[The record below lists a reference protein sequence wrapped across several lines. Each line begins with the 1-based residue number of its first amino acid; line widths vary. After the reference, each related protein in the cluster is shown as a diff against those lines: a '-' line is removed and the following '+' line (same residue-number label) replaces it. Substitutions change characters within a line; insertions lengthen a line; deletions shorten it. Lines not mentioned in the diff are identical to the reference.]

1 MFASGFGALA
11 LDKFYIARE
20 ISRPSRL
27 EDKKKLSSELAGQQ
41 VIILREGTSR
51 SRGQDALKA
60 NIMAAKIIAESVRSS
75 LGPKGMDKMLVDGF
89 GDVTITNDGATILD
103 EMEVQHPAAK
113 MLVEV
118 AKTQDDEVGDGTTTV
133 VVVAGELLKKAE
145 ELVDQNIH
153 PTVIVD
159 GYRIASARALEI
171 LDEIAIKVDSND
183 KATLRRIAEVSLAS
197 KILADQKETMSE
209 LAVNAILQVA
219 EKTPQGWKVDID
231 DVKVEKKPGEALA
244 DTSLIKG
251 IVLDK
256 EVVHP
261 GMPKRVENAKIALV
275 DAPLEVEKTE
285 FDAKINIENPE
296 QMKAFLDEEEKMLKE
311 MTDKI
316 SNSGAN
322 VLLCEKGIDDVA
334 QHYLAKKGI
343 LAVRR
348 VKQSDMEKLV
358 KATGGKVV
366 SNVNDL
372 RPEDLG
378 FAKLVEERK
387 VADDKM
393 TFVEGSKN
401 PKAVTIL
408 VRGGSE
414 RLVDEAERAIHD
426 ALCVVRD
433 VVLDPRVVAG
443 GGAPEAEV
451 ARRLREHAQKL
462 SGKEQLAVIAFGEAL
477 ETLPTALAENAGLDP
492 IDILVQLRAAHEKG
506 QLWAGVD
513 VNESKVADL
522 KERGVLEPLGV
533 KVQVIKS
540 AAEAA
545 GMILKIDDVIAAA
558 KSGPGGQ
565 GGPKGKDEGDDEGSS
580 DY

>member
-1 MFASGFGALA
+1 MSV
-11 LDKFYIARE
+11 
-20 ISRPSRL
+20 
-27 EDKKKLSSELAGQQ
+27 ELAGQP

-51 SRGQDALKA
+51 SRGKDAQRA
-60 NIMAAKIIAESVRSS
+60 NITAAKIIAESVKTS

-89 GDVTITNDGATILD
+89 GDVTITNDGATILK

-113 MLVEV
+113 MMVEV
-118 AKTQDDEVGDGTTTV
+118 AKTQDDEVGDGTTTS

-145 ELVDQNIH
+145 ELLDQNIH

-159 GYRIASARALEI
+159 GYRDASSKALEI
-171 LDEIAIKVDSND
+171 LDAIAVKIDPSD
-183 KATLRRIAEVSLAS
+183 KASLRKVAEVSLAS
-197 KILADQKETMSE
+197 KILAEYKSEMSE

-219 EKTPQGWKVDID
+219 EKTGEGFKVDIE
-231 DVKVEKKPGEALA
+231 DVKVEKKPGEALS

-261 GMPKRVENAKIALV
+261 GMPKRIEQAKIALV

-296 QMKAFLDEEEKMLKE
+296 QMKSFLDEEEKMLKTMVDNVVE
-311 MTDKI
+311 
-316 SNSGAN
+316 SGAN

-334 QHYLAKKGI
+334 QHYLAKAGI

-348 VKQSDMEKLV
+348 VKQSDMEKLT
-358 KATGGKVV
+358 KATGGRVV
-366 SNVNDL
+366 SNLDDLKSNDL
-372 RPEDLG
+372 G
-378 FAKLVEERK
+378 NAQLVEERK

-393 TFVEGSKN
+393 VFVEGCKN

-414 RLVDEAERAIHD
+414 RLVDEAERSIHD

-433 VVLDPRVVAG
+433 VVRDPRVVGG
-443 GGAPEAEV
+443 GGAPEAEI
-451 ARRLREHAQKL
+451 ARRLKEYSQKL
-462 SGKEQLAVIAFGEAL
+462 SGKEQLAVIAFADAL
-477 ETLPTALAENAGLDP
+477 EIVPMALAENAGLDP
-492 IDILVQLRAAHEKG
+492 IDIMVQLRAGHEKG
-506 QLWAGVD
+506 HVWDGVD
-513 VNESKVADL
+513 LVDGKTADL
-522 KERGVLEPLGV
+522 KEKGILEPLGV
-533 KVQVIKS
+533 KMQVIKS

-558 KSGPGGQ
+558 KTKEEKGP
-565 GGPKGKDEGDDEGSS
+565 PKDKDEGGEEGSS
-580 DY
+580 EF

>member
-1 MFASGFGALA
+1 L
-11 LDKFYIARE
+11 L
-20 ISRPSRL
+20 
-27 EDKKKLSSELAGQQ
+27 SELAGQQ

-113 MLVEV
+113 MMVEV
-118 AKTQDDEVGDGTTTV
+118 AKTQDDEVGDGTTTS

-145 ELVDQNIH
+145 ELIDQGVH

-159 GYRIASARALEI
+159 GYREASNRALEV
-171 LDEIAIKVDSND
+171 LNQIAIKIEPND
-183 KATLRRIAEVSLAS
+183 RAMLRKVAEVSLAS
-197 KILADQKETMSE
+197 KILAEDKEAMAE

-219 EKTPQGWKVDID
+219 EKTADGYKVDID
-231 DVKVEKKPGEALA
+231 DVKVEKKPGESLT
-244 DTSLIKG
+244 DTALIKG

-256 EVVHP
+256 EIVHP
-261 GMPKRVENAKIALV
+261 GMPKRVEDAKIALV

-296 QMKAFLDEEEKMLKE
+296 QMKAFLDEEEKMLKD

-316 SNSGAN
+316 SASGAN

-372 RPEDLG
+372 RAEDLG

-433 VVLDPRVVAG
+433 VVLDPRVVGG

-477 ETLPTALAENAGLDP
+477 ETLPVALAENAGMDP
-492 IDILVQLRAAHEKG
+492 IDILVQLRVAHEKG

-513 VNESKVADL
+513 VNESTVADL
-522 KERGVLEPLGV
+522 KEKGIIEPLGV
-533 KVQVIKS
+533 KIQVIKS

-558 KSGPGGQ
+558 KSSPGGQ
-565 GGPKGKDEGDDEGSS
+565 GGPKGKDEGDDEGSG

>member
-1 MFASGFGALA
+1 M
-11 LDKFYIARE
+11 
-20 ISRPSRL
+20 
-27 EDKKKLSSELAGQQ
+27 
-41 VIILREGTSR
+41 IILKEGTSR

-113 MLVEV
+113 MMVEV
-118 AKTQDDEVGDGTTTV
+118 AKTQDDEVGDGTTTS

-145 ELVDQNIH
+145 ELIDQGIH

-159 GYRIASARALEI
+159 GYRQASNRALEV
-171 LDEIAIKVDSND
+171 LDEIAIKIDATD
-183 KATLRRIAEVSLAS
+183 KSTLRRVAEVSLAS
-197 KILADQKETMSE
+197 KILAEDKEAMAE

-219 EKTPQGWKVDID
+219 EKTPDGYKVDID
-231 DVKVEKKPGEALA
+231 DVKVEKKPGESLT
-244 DTSLIKG
+244 DTALIKG

-256 EVVHP
+256 EIVHP
-261 GMPKRVENAKIALV
+261 GMPKRVEDAKIALV

-296 QMKAFLDEEEKMLKE
+296 QMKAFLDEEEKMLKD
-311 MTDKI
+311 MTDKV
-316 SNSGAN
+316 SSSGAN

-358 KATGGKVV
+358 KATGGRVV

-433 VVLDPRVVAG
+433 VVLDPRVVGG

-492 IDILVQLRAAHEKG
+492 IDILVQLRVAHEKG

-522 KERGVLEPLGV
+522 KERGILEPLGV

-558 KSGPGGQ
+558 KSSPGGQ

>member
-1 MFASGFGALA
+1 
-11 LDKFYIARE
+11 
-20 ISRPSRL
+20 
-27 EDKKKLSSELAGQQ
+27 LSSELAGQQ

-113 MLVEV
+113 MMVEV
-118 AKTQDDEVGDGTTTV
+118 AKTQDDEVGDGTTTS

-145 ELVDQNIH
+145 ELIDQGIH

-159 GYRIASARALEI
+159 GYRQASNRALEV
-171 LDEIAIKVDSND
+171 LDEIAIKIDPID
-183 KATLRRIAEVSLAS
+183 KATLRKVAEVSLAS
-197 KILADQKETMSE
+197 KILAEDKEAMAE

-219 EKTPQGWKVDID
+219 EKTPDGYKVDID
-231 DVKVEKKPGEALA
+231 DVKVEKKPGESLT
-244 DTSLIKG
+244 DTALIKG

-256 EVVHP
+256 EIVHP
-261 GMPKRVENAKIALV
+261 GMPKRVEDAKIALV

-296 QMKAFLDEEEKMLKE
+296 QMKAFLDEEEKMLKD

-316 SNSGAN
+316 SGSGAN

-372 RPEDLG
+372 RAEDLG

-433 VVLDPRVVAG
+433 VVLDPRVVGG

-492 IDILVQLRAAHEKG
+492 IDILVQLRVAHEKG

-522 KERGVLEPLGV
+522 KERGILEPLGV

-558 KSGPGGQ
+558 KSSPGGQ

>member
-1 MFASGFGALA
+1 
-11 LDKFYIARE
+11 
-20 ISRPSRL
+20 
-27 EDKKKLSSELAGQQ
+27 LSSELAGQQ
-41 VIILREGTSR
+41 IIILKEGTSR

-113 MLVEV
+113 MMVEV
-118 AKTQDDEVGDGTTTV
+118 AKTQDDEVGDGTTTS

-145 ELVDQNIH
+145 ELIDQGIH

-159 GYRIASARALEI
+159 GYRQASNRALEV
-171 LDEIAIKVDSND
+171 LDEIAIKIDATD
-183 KATLRRIAEVSLAS
+183 KSTLRRVAEVSLAS
-197 KILADQKETMSE
+197 KILAEDKEAMAE

-219 EKTPQGWKVDID
+219 EKTPDGYKVDID
-231 DVKVEKKPGEALA
+231 DVKVEKKPGESLT
-244 DTSLIKG
+244 DTALIKG

-256 EVVHP
+256 EIVHP
-261 GMPKRVENAKIALV
+261 GMPKRVEDAKIALV

-296 QMKAFLDEEEKMLKE
+296 QMKAFLDEEEKMLKD
-311 MTDKI
+311 MTDKV
-316 SNSGAN
+316 SSSGAN

-358 KATGGKVV
+358 KATGGRVV

-433 VVLDPRVVAG
+433 VVLDPRVVGG

-492 IDILVQLRAAHEKG
+492 IDILVQLRVAHEKG

-522 KERGVLEPLGV
+522 KERGILEPLGV

-558 KSGPGGQ
+558 KSSPGGQ